1 MKEAFFAIRD
11 GSRRKARP
19 CAFMRWTAGGGF
31 QIDIQ
36 ERVSADA
43 VPAYFV
49 PFVERGE
56 LSMGPEDSAKWV
68 SDRVPPSGRQNLG
81 EILDAHSLNEY
92 SELELLRSGRGESS
106 QDSFVVQEIDA
117 ESYERRGV
125 DKASARRKALGKAIK
140 ERRLNLEMSQR
151 ELADELGISQPALSK
166 IESGAANITFDL
178 LAEIDEC
185 LSVDEPSFLRIPE
198 SNLWTRERSEM
209 RRGFGVVNPDHAAA
223 YEILV
228 NLLEEVAGKDQLDAS
243 EKQELAL
250 VYEHYAQSLRQI
262 AEGFECAEVDGVELL
277 EFCSDALAE
286 GELKELCGD
295 VLAKGV
301 TVSSLRNYLAHHW
314 DESSWNECL
323 AIMLQSEA
331 FQKEF
336 LESFSD
342 ENRELLMLLAV
353 ANRVNAEGE
362 HEKPSQEQVMRLVDL
377 ADSPQLSSLVMRELK
392 NLYWRDEF
400 ERYEYAVVGL
410 EE

>member
-36 ERVSADA
+36 EGVSADA

-198 SNLWTRERSEM
+198 SSLWTRERSEM

-262 AEGFECAEVDGVELL
+262 AEGFECAETD
-277 EFCSDALAE
+277 D
-286 GELKELCGD
+286 GELVEPCGD
-295 VLAKGV
+295 AIEEGV
-301 TVSSLRNYLAHHW
+301 TASFLRNYLAHRW
-314 DESSWNECL
+314 DGSSWNECL
-323 AIMLQSEA
+323 ALMLQSEA

-336 LESFSD
+336 LESFND

-353 ANRVNAEGE
+353 ANKVNAEGE
-362 HEKPSQEQVMRLVDL
+362 HERPSQEQVMRLVDL

-392 NLYWRDEF
+392 NLYWRDKF
-400 ERYEYAVVGL
+400 EHYEYAVVEL
-410 EE
+410 ED